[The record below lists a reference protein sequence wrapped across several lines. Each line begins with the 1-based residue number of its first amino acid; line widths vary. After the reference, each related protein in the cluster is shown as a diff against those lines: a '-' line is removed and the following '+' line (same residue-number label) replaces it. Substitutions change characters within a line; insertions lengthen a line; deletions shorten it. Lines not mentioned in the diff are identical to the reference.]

1 MNQEQEIKDSV
12 LISIPL
18 SSNWV
23 PTLDEV
29 KFILTSPLV
38 VTESQCSL
46 RTLQLWLGLP
56 WSFL

>member
-38 VTESQCSL
+38 VTES
-46 RTLQLWLGLP
+46 
-56 WSFL
+56 